1 MSRYSIALGKF
12 PSVAEVVKDP
22 EPQQGRIQR
31 RARVDRY
38 DIALGKEPPPGHR
51 TNYLA
56 EVVEDRR
63 SASQDTEL
71 FQYLQSSPGR
81 LQLAEAMAIN
91 VRQRLNSFSL
101 ARRCLIS
108 DNLHDNL
115 PRGVASYDVPPGTS
129 FVFAE
134 DGLNIL
140 RLVAHH
146 PQCHNHRVMVPI
158 FEFSGDPVRI
168 GMSQNFRETPG
179 IFDKIINQASTDLA
193 TKEGSRFISLLD
205 SAEVTIIS
213 TVFLELSVLLDAFTE
228 IEKNYLR
235 VGHILINP
243 EHNSAVRRWEGA
255 FDRATNPEQ
264 IVAGI
269 LGTVHGVQISHS
281 QVVPAGSVFVLAEP
295 AQLGCMPI
303 QQDVTGISA
312 DDPYAREN
320 SLIFFERIGM
330 GLLDTRAVA
339 RINILPF

>member
-51 TNYLA
+51 SSYLS
-56 EVVEDRR
+56 EVVEDNLHRP
-63 SASQDTEL
+63 ASQDTEL

-81 LQLAEAMAIN
+81 LQLAETMAIN
-91 VRQRLNSFSL
+91 VRQSLNSFSL

-108 DNLHDNL
+108 DNL
-115 PRGVASYDVPPGTS
+115 PRYGASIYDVPHHGTS
-129 FVFAE
+129 SLIFAE
-134 DGLNIL
+134 DGINIL
-140 RLVAHH
+140 RIENNPRRVAI
-146 PQCHNHRVMVPI
+146 PD
-158 FEFSGDPVRI
+158 FELRGDSVRI
-168 GMSQNFRETPG
+168 EMSRNFRETPG
-179 IFDKIINQASTDLA
+179 IFDKIINQASTDLV

-243 EHNSAVRRWEGA
+243 EHNSAVRRWEGS

-269 LGTVHGVQISHS
+269 LGTVYGVQISHS
-281 QVVPAGSVFVLAEP
+281 QVVPAGSVFVIAES
-295 AQLGCMPI
+295 AQLGRMPI
-303 QQDVTGISA
+303 LQDVTGISV

-320 SLIFFERIGM
+320 SLIFFESIGM